1 MKYLVIKCIPLSDQ
15 YECDADREPVCVAND
30 TTAYEGKSYAIYE
43 IHSDGSLEL
52 IQSYEDC
59 E

>member
-1 MKYLVIKCIPLSDQ
+1 MKYLIIKCIPLSDQ
-15 YECDADREPVCVAND
+15 YECDADREPICVTND
-30 TTAYEGKSYAIYE
+30 TTPYEGGSYDIYE
-43 IHSDGSLEL
+43 IQNDGSLEL

>member
-15 YECDADREPVCVAND
+15 YECDAYREPVCVANNK
-30 TTAYEGKSYAIYE
+30 TAYEGKSYDIYE
-43 IHSDGSLEL
+43 IHNDGSLEL

>member
-15 YECDADREPVCVAND
+15 YECDADREPVCVTNNI
-30 TTAYEGKSYAIYE
+30 TAYEGKSYDIYE
-43 IHSDGSLEL
+43 IHNDGSLEL

>member
-1 MKYLVIKCIPLSDQ
+1 MKYLIIKCVSLSDQ
-15 YECDADREPVCVAND
+15 YECDAYREPVCVTNN
-30 TTAYEGKSYAIYE
+30 TALYEGKSYDIYE
-43 IHSDGSLEL
+43 IHNNGSLEL